1 MENEIWNDDWRE
13 ELRLTNENCYNRLC
27 EGRNTKHDILI
38 IAKLMYRYNQDRIK
52 EDCLDRTI
60 EWITDWNN
68 QIEIYP
74 NEEDYQKILLK
85 MY

>member
-1 MENEIWNDDWRE
+1 MKWNNDWRS
-13 ELRLTNENCYNRLC
+13 ELETKNPECYERLC
-27 EGRNTKHDILI
+27 ECRNIKNDILI
-38 IAKLMYRYNQDRIK
+38 ISRIMYKYNQDRTK

-60 EWITDWNN
+60 EWTTDWNN

-85 MY
+85 MC

>member
-1 MENEIWNDDWRE
+1 MMIGEMNLKLKIQNVIE
-13 ELRLTNENCYNRLC
+13 CM
-27 EGRNTKHDILI
+27 NTKNDILI
-38 IAKLMYRYNQDRIK
+38 IAKLMYKYNQNRTK

-60 EWITDWNN
+60 EWLTDWNS

-85 MY
+85 MC

>member
-1 MENEIWNDDWRE
+1 MKWNDDWRS
-13 ELRLTNENCYNRLC
+13 ELEIKNPECYERLC
-27 EGRNTKHDILI
+27 ECRNTKHDILI
-38 IAKLMYRYNQDRIK
+38 IAKLMYRYNQDRTK

-85 MY
+85 MC

>member
-1 MENEIWNDDWRE
+1 MKWNNDWRS
-13 ELRLTNENCYNRLC
+13 ELEIKNPKCYERLC

-38 IAKLMYRYNQDRIK
+38 IAKLMYRYNQDRTK

-85 MY
+85 MC